1 MGSDNMKE
9 KIVCLD
15 AGHGGTDS
23 GAVGHG
29 RLEKDDNLKLAKS
42 VGKKLKRYVDVK
54 HTRTTDVFD
63 SPSKKAEKGN
73 AFGSDMFVSFH
84 RNSSELESANGYET
98 LVYSE
103 SGTGKHFSDYIND
116 EMAMIGFRDR
126 GIKERTDLSVLKK
139 TSMPAVLLETGFITN
154 TNDNKTFDNR
164 FELISDAIA
173 SSILYTLRED
183 TTCAYHEYV
192 TAKKKCPV
200 RKGRANTKRKIAT
213 IKKGERIK
221 VWYVIENNAGNKWGS
236 VEINGKVGFI
246 YMENVE

>member
-9 KIVCLD
+9 KVVCLD

-23 GAVGHG
+23 GAVGYG

-42 VGKKLKRYVDVK
+42 VGKKIKRYVDVIQ
-54 HTRTTDVFD
+54 TRTTDVFD
-63 SPSKKAEKGN
+63 SPSKKAEIGN
-73 AFGSDMFVSFH
+73 EYGADLFVSFH
-84 RNSSELESANGYET
+84 RNSSELEIANGYET

-103 SGTGKHFSDYIND
+103 SGTGKYFADYINE
-116 EMAMIGFRDR
+116 EMVKIGFADR
-126 GIKERTDLSVLKK
+126 GTKKRPDLSVLKR
-139 TSMPAVLLETGFITN
+139 TSMPAVLLETGFISN
-154 TNDNKTFDNR
+154 LKDNKTFDNR

-183 TTCAYHEYV
+183 VTCAYHGYV
-192 TAKKKCPV
+192 IAKKKCPV
-200 RKGRANTKRKIAT
+200 RKGRSRTNRKIAT